1 MATNEVGS
9 REVFDLT
16 ASANPSLNDPEFDK
30 DPFASTEED
39 EVTESKLSWNDKKG
53 SQMLRRQMF
62 RRQMKFYLCFSTVFI
77 FIEV

>member
-1 MATNEVGS
+1 MVATNEVGS

-16 ASANPSLNDPEFDK
+16 GSANPSLNDPEFEK

-39 EVTESKLSWNDKKG
+39 EVTENKLSWDDKKG

-62 RRQMKFYLCFSTVFI
+62 RR
-77 FIEV
+77 